1 MLLYQDASVRFT
13 LYGFFMLYLGK
24 VPVPI
29 VPSYV
34 NGLPLLFILNICPFP
49 VGILMKG
56 QCFCSVQKK
65 RMRGVRG
72 KRLDPALKGLMG
84 EANLRYT
91 ANRAG

>member
-1 MLLYQDASVRFT
+1 
-13 LYGFFMLYLGK
+13 
-24 VPVPI
+24 
-29 VPSYV
+29 
-34 NGLPLLFILNICPFP
+34 
-49 VGILMKG
+49 MKG

-91 ANRAG
+91 ANTEQASGGGGEHLIPP